1 MPVVEIAADILD
13 KVVDTEG
20 PIGRGGLAVP
30 FKVERMQLEVPG
42 EDRKERCELVA
53 CPESAVKEE
62 KIGSARRHARPF
74 VRA

>member
-1 MPVVEIAADILD
+1 M
-13 KVVDTEG
+13 
-20 PIGRGGLAVP
+20 P